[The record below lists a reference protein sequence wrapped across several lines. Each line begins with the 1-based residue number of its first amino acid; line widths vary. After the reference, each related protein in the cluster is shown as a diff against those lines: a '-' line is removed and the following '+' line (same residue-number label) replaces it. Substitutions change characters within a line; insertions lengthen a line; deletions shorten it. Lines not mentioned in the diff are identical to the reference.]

1 METNTFLRSIDA
13 TTDAA
18 APILVS
24 MEGYVGRFRI
34 LKALGFNVPVLTYAL
49 VSGVRRRCK
58 DIAKNGASTLGK
70 YDIFDS
76 KNKRFSARCDLQSEP
91 GFVSTLIQSF
101 SLGKKV
107 IFVGQRVWYQ
117 FCCDSK

>member
-1 METNTFLRSIDA
+1 METNTFLRGIDA
-13 TTDAA
+13 TTGAA

-24 MEGYVGRFRI
+24 MEGYVGRFGI
-34 LKALGFNVPVLTYAL
+34 LKAPGFNVPVLTYTL

-58 DIAKNGASTLGK
+58 DIAKNGASTSGK

-76 KNKRFSARCDLQSEP
+76 NNKRFSAHYDLQSEP
-91 GFVSTLIQSF
+91 GFVSALKQSF

-107 IFVGQRVWYQ
+107 IFAGQRVWYQ
-117 FCCDSK
+117 FCYDSK